1 MKFSINLINIFSS
14 KKLKILKQ
22 MPKVL
27 KMPNLIITNDYIEN
41 FKRADNT
48 FKYQIVFDPL
58 CKKQVSLHSYQDD
71 ITKEELTY
79 AGL

>member
-1 MKFSINLINIFSS
+1 
-14 KKLKILKQ
+14 
-22 MPKVL
+22 MPDVL
-27 KMPNLIITNDYIEN
+27 KKKNLVITEDYIAG

-58 CKKQVSLHSYQDD
+58 TKKQVSLNPYQDV